1 MNMFEKLKTIVS
13 LKSRTIEILT
23 EERDRAIRIA
33 AARQDV
39 ITQLQKKIIDLEQ
52 QWWIQQDNDKAWID
66 EQLERIHAEELHGF
80 DVPID
85 FDLSATDEAAL
96 AEMSVDI
103 PWERED

>member
-33 AARQDV
+33 AAN
-39 ITQLQKKIIDLEQ
+39 LEQ